1 MMADKAKTSLNL
13 DVELMQKLRM
23 IAAANNKTV
32 TEELEEAIK
41 KHIDVNINNARRVL
55 Q

>member
-1 MMADKAKTSLNL
+1 MSEKTKTSLNL
-13 DVELMQKLRM
+13 DADLMQKLRM
-23 IAAANNKTV
+23 IAAANNKSI

-41 KHIDVNINNARRVL
+41 KHIEANIKKARSIL

>member
-1 MMADKAKTSLNL
+1 MVADKLKTSLNL
-13 DVELMQKLRM
+13 DAELMQKLRM

-41 KHIDVNINNARRVL
+41 RHIDVNINNARKILR
-55 Q
+55 